1 MEQLKNKAQEVNHP
15 GADMSN
21 RQWVGD
27 PNELQTGEEALKAA
41 LDHVAKPLYVVDHH
55 GQQAICQ
62 NGGLQWGRRSGP
74 DTMGLPLLGFVP
86 PLHPSDL
93 GDISFKRDLGL
104 TYAYIVG
111 AMANGITSVEMVTAA
126 GKAGTVGFIGAGGLS
141 LEQIETAIDRL
152 EPHQRQFPMGFN
164 LIHSPNDFSLEMN
177 TVKLYLRRRIRLVS
191 ASAYLGL
198 TLPLVYYR
206 VKGIHQDTE
215 GRIIC
220 PNRVI
225 AKVSRQEVARKFFAP
240 PPQKLLDR
248 LVQDDLITANEA
260 QLAIHI
266 PMAQDITAEADSG
279 GHTDNRPALSLL
291 PTFLSLRDE
300 AANQYGFSVPL
311 RVGLAGGIATP
322 DAAAAAFAMGAAYIL
337 TGSINQ
343 AAVEADTSDRVR
355 EMLMQA
361 QQADVTMAPA
371 ADMFELGA
379 KVQVLKRGTMFAMR
393 AAKLYEVYRSHANYE
408 EIPAAA
414 RQVIERDLLR
424 TSFENAWDQTR
435 KYFEVRDPHQIERA
449 DANPKHK
456 MALVFRSYLGQSSLW
471 AKTGLKDRIIDYQIW
486 CGPAMGA
493 FNAWVKGSHLEDKA
507 QRLTGSMAMNLIYG
521 AARTLRCQW
530 LRIQGV
536 PLPNALAASK
546 PLKLEEI
553 KRRID
558 MSEIRPTNA

>member
-1 MEQLKNKAQEVNHP
+1 
-15 GADMSN
+15 
-21 RQWVGD
+21 
-27 PNELQTGEEALKAA
+27 
-41 LDHVAKPLYVVDHH
+41 
-55 GQQAICQ
+55 
-62 NGGLQWGRRSGP
+62 
-74 DTMGLPLLGFVP
+74 
-86 PLHPSDL
+86 
-93 GDISFKRDLGL
+93 
-104 TYAYIVG
+104 
-111 AMANGITSVEMVTAA
+111 
-126 GKAGTVGFIGAGGLS
+126 
-141 LEQIETAIDRL
+141 
-152 EPHQRQFPMGFN
+152 
-164 LIHSPNDFSLEMN
+164 
-177 TVKLYLRRRIRLVS
+177 
-191 ASAYLGL
+191 
-198 TLPLVYYR
+198 
-206 VKGIHQDTE
+206 
-215 GRIIC
+215 
-220 PNRVI
+220 
-225 AKVSRQEVARKFFAP
+225 
-240 PPQKLLDR
+240 
-248 LVQDDLITANEA
+248 
-260 QLAIHI
+260 
-266 PMAQDITAEADSG
+266 
-279 GHTDNRPALSLL
+279 LSLL